1 MSHTATAPM
10 RYAFGRVVHVGD
22 NVYRVT
28 LSPNKRTQ
36 APGIVRAQMAFAL
49 HLAEHAPNV
58 TPRIV
63 AQEAGKWMTWEY
75 RARA

>member
-1 MSHTATAPM
+1 MSVTSPM
-10 RYAFGRVVHVGD
+10 RYSFGQVVHVGD

-28 LSPNKRTQ
+28 FSAKRTQ
-36 APGIVRAQMAFAL
+36 APGIARAKVAFAL

-63 AQEAGKWMTWEY
+63 AQSAGQWMTWEY
-75 RARA
+75 RANGG